1 MRDLSRNTIVG
12 ILLVTLGVLALL
24 SNVGVLDGVGSVL
37 GAILF
42 AAVGVLL
49 VRVYARRDQIWALPA
64 AFTFFGLAAAALV
77 DGPLSGSYFLALMG
91 AGFLFLYAIE
101 RRHWWAIIPGGTL
114 VSLAVV
120 AGIDELALAID
131 AGPVLFLGLAVTF
144 LAVYAVGQRWAVWPA
159 LVLGVIAVVALST
172 AASWVLP
179 VLLIGAGIYLLYRR
193 SEGGRTG

>member
-131 AGPVLFLGLAVTF
+131 AGPVLFLGMAVTF